1 MFCICKSLEKLDV
14 SKWNTQ
20 NVDSITGFVKHCK
33 KLKTVKDEYY
43 RKNLLILETYIQKFA
58 SGGRDSNLW
67 NGPSTLTVKENFTVF
82 NFQSLLANKNGVIAN
97 AQMLLVLKWLD
108 NEIIKNRCNLS
119 LMNEWAVHNLLYY
132 FSIEKSRTG
141 SVDLD
146 YPQKWYNLV
155 IYNIFGPI
163 ALLLIS

>member
-1 MFCICKSLEKLDV
+1 MYTV
-14 SKWNTQ
+14 SDN
-20 NVDSITGFVKHCK
+20 NIHIEDSHKISKYEFRH
-33 KLKTVKDEYY
+33 
-43 RKNLLILETYIQKFA
+43 ILNEIRT
-58 SGGRDSNLW
+58 
-67 NGPSTLTVKENFTVF
+67 
-82 NFQSLLANKNGVIAN
+82 ANP
-97 AQMLLVLKWLD
+97 D

-132 FSIEKSRTG
+132 FNIEKSRTV

-155 IYNIFGPI
+155 VYNIFGPI